1 MAQKPGLKRDLAA
14 ERAARKAAT
23 QQARLVPQGLPTVRP
38 DQLMPSPEN
47 GRKKLLK
54 IDELADTLK
63 SDGMNTAMTVIPPD
77 VYVEIYPQHKE
88 AVEARVA
95 EGILFVV
102 HHGHRR
108 LAAAL
113 KAGLTEVP
121 ILVRR
126 DVPSLRIAAIQENLQ
141 RMGLNPVEEA
151 IEFQEALDERDEA
164 GKQLSQRELARRVGC
179 SQTYVSHRVALLRLV
194 PALQQAVID
203 HWLKEQN
210 LLGSGDP
217 GADLADAPLMLP
229 VREAATVYAR
239 LRPDMQDAF
248 TAGELTT
255 AQAAVLS
262 KVPADLQALPSQE
275 EADDC
280 GAINGADS
288 TASQVPE
295 PRTSDSARSDAP
307 VTSPKSHPS
316 APESRQVAPEPRA
329 SAPEPRSSVRR
340 DEVQGVAASSADPKA
355 GDTQVATAEEP
366 RGVIVVRSV
375 EELALSIIDL
385 LKQSEIDEL
394 KSLLS
399 S

>member
-1 MAQKPGLKRDLAA
+1 MAQKPGLKRDLSA

-54 IDELADTLK
+54 IDELAATLTT
-63 SDGMNTAMTVIPPD
+63 DGMNTAMTVIPPD
-77 VYVEIYPQHKE
+77 VYGEIYPQHKE
-88 AVEARVA
+88 AVEAQVA

-194 PALQQAVID
+194 PVLQQAVID

-210 LLGSGDP
+210 LLGASDQD
-217 GADLADAPLMLP
+217 ADLADAPLMLP

-239 LRPDMQDAF
+239 LRADMQDAF
-248 TAGELTT
+248 AAGELTS

-262 KVPADLQALPSQE
+262 KVPADEQAFPSQE
-275 EADDC
+275 TTGDHATISNAD
-280 GAINGADS
+280 AA
-288 TASQVPE
+288 TSQVPE
-295 PRTSDSARSDAP
+295 PRMSESARSETP
-307 VTSPKSHPS
+307 VV
-316 APESRQVAPEPRA
+316 APESSSTASEPRRGA
-329 SAPEPRSSVRR
+329 QAPRESAPDPRPAVLS
-340 DEVQGVAASSADPKA
+340 EAVQSRAASSAEPESSDA
-355 GDTQVATAEEP
+355 QVSVAEEP

-385 LKQSEIDEL
+385 LKKSEIEEL
-394 KSLLS
+394 KAMLS